1 MQISMVTLFKKNS
14 YQWSILVVVVLAIL
28 GLVLL
33 AAVKTEIV
41 SADENKICYGSSTKR
56 PVWITLLPLGPARSP
71 KELYLHHRA
80 KSLTPSG
87 ARISSCQLEIR
98 SAKDNLRMAKIDCD
112 NFFYKYI
119 HKGEVFEWSGW
130 RDNLNERQIRRIEP
144 LDDGEYL
151 LTIYVNGFRCSN
163 VAKIRL
169 DSNFDPAT
177 EPTLRLV
184 PLTVGPGQK
193 LRYLGLIAVGPTL
206 QDTKLTN
213 MALSFPELLVDGV
226 LRKVRGYA
234 WSGPVYAL
242 RPGQQH
248 EEILDLSYYM
258 PGIDLERKHTV
269 KAIVGEYES
278 ASVEIGFDT
287 ALEKTWD
294 QATATIKSRVPP
306 PSPLKGKV
314 IGPDGK
320 PAADYE
326 VRLFRNRK
334 RWLTEYTGE
343 NGKYDFPNVPI
354 GKYKLY
360 CHAKAETEPELTIEP
375 VQIKPDK
382 TMIKDITFERKY
394 SFSGKVSDE
403 DGNPK
408 TGIRVYARWE
418 VMGGKVVFRD
428 VTITDDHG
436 RYTLAAPF
444 EVATYVGIVGPVG
457 VDFVRPRK
465 SRLNVKAGQSDVDFV
480 LKKKISPEDAAA
492 TAFKEISVEID
503 KATHNVGN
511 DSSLVLSLFIQ
522 LQNQCADLPD
532 VVTDFVQE
540 YTSSENPLV
549 RFCAEWTTAEVLY
562 RKKKDSSALLR
573 FDRAIAA
580 HEGAYAAISKH
591 PVHHGTIDDIYR
603 YKISACLAL
612 GKREMA
618 RNTAFCGAKYFMS
631 TNRFNHA
638 IDWLWFYYVTEVL
651 DRKNAE
657 QGLAIC
663 DAYLKAHE
671 RDRGMH
677 QAHHLAGII
686 QARETFIAAL
696 GGTQMLP

>member
-1 MQISMVTLFKKNS
+1 MITLLKKNS
-14 YQWSILVVVVLAIL
+14 YQRATLAVIVLAIM

-41 SADENKICYGSSTKR
+41 SAGENKICYGSSTKR

-80 KSLTPSG
+80 KSLTPGG
-87 ARISSCQLEIR
+87 ARITSCQLEIR
-98 SAKDNLRMAKIDCD
+98 SAKDNVRMAKIDCD
-112 NFFYKYI
+112 NFFYKHI
-119 HKGEVFEWSGW
+119 HKGELLKWSGW

-151 LTIYVNGFRCSN
+151 LAIYVNGVRCSN
-163 VAKIRL
+163 VAKIRV

-184 PLTVGPGQK
+184 PLEVGPGQK
-193 LRYLGLIAVGPTL
+193 LRYLGLIAVGPTP

-213 MALSFPELLVDGV
+213 MALSFPELLVDRV

-248 EEILDLSYYM
+248 EEILDLSYYQ
-258 PGIDLERKHTV
+258 PAIDLGRKHTV

-287 ALEKTWD
+287 ALERTWD

-306 PSPLKGKV
+306 PAPLKGKV

-326 VRLFRNRK
+326 VRLFGGRK

-354 GKYKLY
+354 GEYKLY

-408 TGIRVYARWE
+408 IGIRVYARWE
-418 VMGGKVVFRD
+418 VTGGKTVFRD

-444 EVATYVGIVGPVG
+444 EVATYVGIIGPVG
-457 VDFVRPRK
+457 PDFVQPRK
-465 SRLNVKAGQSDVDFV
+465 SRLNVKAGRSDVDFV

-492 TAFKEISVEID
+492 TAFKELSVEID
-503 KATHNVGN
+503 KAIHNVGK
-511 DSSLVLSLFIQ
+511 DPSLVLSLFIQ

-618 RNTAFCGAKYFMS
+618 RNTAFRGAKYFMS
-631 TNRFNHA
+631 INRFNHA
-638 IDWLWFYYVTEVL
+638 IDWLWFYCVTEVL

-677 QAHHLAGII
+677 QAHHLAAII